1 MVPVLLV
8 RRVAKIVVLVG
19 LMCRVAPARP
29 ALWEEEEEEKEEE
42 FIHNRTRAR
51 ARCLTR
57 HYEVVVVRCFIDAIF
72 GHSY

>member
-1 MVPVLLV
+1 
-8 RRVAKIVVLVG
+8 
-19 LMCRVAPARP
+19 MCRVAPARR
-29 ALWEEEEEEKEEE
+29 ALWEEEEEKEEE
-42 FIHNRTRAR
+42 FIQNRTRAR